1 LPVKEK
7 RKDDRTQRNAVY
19 LDRQSEVKERTDKE
33 AVKEKEK
40 GKKRRKKKE

>member
-1 LPVKEK
+1 
-7 RKDDRTQRNAVY
+7 

-40 GKKRRKKKE
+40 GKKKKKKKRIN